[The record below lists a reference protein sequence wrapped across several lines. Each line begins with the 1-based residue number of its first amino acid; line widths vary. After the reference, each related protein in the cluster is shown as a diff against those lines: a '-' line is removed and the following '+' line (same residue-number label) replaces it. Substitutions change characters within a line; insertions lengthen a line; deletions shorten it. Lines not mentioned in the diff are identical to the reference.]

1 MRMNLNEVVNP
12 TQPEISNANNF
23 KLQLSRIEMDWKLVS
38 NQFRLHAEKRS
49 VKFTGSSVLI
59 WTTYL
64 FSKFY
69 KKLSSINRFSVQF
82 T

>member
-1 MRMNLNEVVNP
+1 MCRNVDCYLYEWLNHDVL
-12 TQPEISNANNF
+12 TC
-23 KLQLSRIEMDWKLVS
+23 LLVS
-38 NQFRLHAEKRS
+38 FEFDLTVRPKKYSILILHAEKRS
-49 VKFTGSSVLI
+49 VKFTGNSVLI
-59 WTTYL
+59 WITWL